1 MMANQK
7 RKSFKAIDADDE
19 DEEPLFHED
28 DVEDSPPPTKRAKKE
43 LKAKA
48 PAPPTH
54 EGGTQ
59 VNQEG
64 EKYVALGK
72 NRRVT
77 LRKFNGKPLID
88 IREFYVDKDDKQK
101 PGKKGISL
109 SPEQW
114 EALKQCLPAIDDALA
129 AL

>member
-1 MMANQK
+1 MANQK
-7 RKSFKAIDADDE
+7 RKLSRAVIDEEEEEEPLFEDDE
-19 DEEPLFHED
+19 DEED
-28 DVEDSPPPTKRAKKE
+28 APPVKRPKKE
-43 LKAKA
+43 AKRKA
-48 PAPPTH
+48 PEPT
-54 EGGTQ
+54 EGDGTVQ
-59 VNQEG
+59 MNQDG

-77 LRKFNGKPLID
+77 VRKFQGKPLVD
-88 IREFYVDKDDKQK
+88 IREYYVDKDEKQK

-114 EALKQCLPAIDDALA
+114 KALKQCLPAIDDALA